1 MTQSLGHSMTWAA
14 FALVMTGVL
23 LNAVAQLALK
33 ASVNDTGIIQLDMQS
48 LFSSAIS
55 LATNVWLWL
64 GLICYGVSV
73 VVWILALSRVDV
85 SIAYPMLS
93 IGYIVNAIAASHL
106 FDEPLGMGKVVGIG
120 VIILGVYILAR
131 S

>member
-1 MTQSLGHSMTWAA
+1 MTWAA

-33 ASVNDTGIIQLDMQS
+33 ASVNETGVIGMDVQS
-48 LFSSAIS
+48 MISSAGS
-55 LATNVWLWL
+55 LALSVWLWL
-64 GLICYGVSV
+64 GLVCYAVSV

-93 IGYIVNAIAASHL
+93 IGYVVNALAAWRF
-106 FDEPLGMGKVVGIG
+106 FDEPIGVGRIAGIG
-120 VIILGVYILAR
+120 IIIIGVYVLAR